1 MTVDEIIKRLKE
13 LDLSS
18 YPVDEIKMLLN
29 ALGKAGHI
37 IVSYHRGKSI
47 IRVRPNSK
55 FQRFNYVEQLSFK
68 PQKFNTTYQRAS
80 TPYKTMFYGCT
91 VADNPT
97 KGELDNARAIAPF
110 EAVKWLRDKSK
121 KGYQK
126 ITYSRWIV
134 KKDLHLVAIV
144 FKESFYEQ
152 NSFTKELVD
161 AYKEIFKSLSP
172 EIIEN
177 SMKIQDFLAEE
188 FSKEDTDNDYEYLI
202 SALFS
207 EMCINKG
214 FDGVFYPSVR
224 VGGMGFNIAITPQVT
239 NNLRLYAAGESSVYK
254 LYDHTVIGN
263 DSILKY
269 KRNRSKIKFNRIDS
283 HRNECLNQLGVN
295 SIEELLK

>member
-1 MTVDEIIKRLKE
+1 MTVDEIIKKLKE
-13 LDLSS
+13 LNLST
-18 YPVDEIKMLLN
+18 YPIDEIKNLLN
-29 ALGKAGHI
+29 KLGEVGHVV
-37 IVSYHRGKSI
+37 VSYHKGKSI

-55 FQRFNYVEQLSFK
+55 FQRFNYVDQLSYK
-68 PQKFNTTYQRAS
+68 PQKYNTTYQRAS

-97 KGELDNARAIAPF
+97 KGDLDNARAIAPF
-110 EAVKWLRDKSK
+110 EAVKWLRDKKK

-134 KKDLHLVAIV
+134 KKDLNLLAIV
-144 FKESFYEQ
+144 FKESFYER

-161 AYKEIFKSLSP
+161 SYKEIFKSQSK
-172 EIIEN
+172 EMIEN

-207 EMCINKG
+207 EMCVLKG

-224 VGGMGFNIAITPQVT
+224 VGGMGFNIAITSQAT
-239 NNLRLYAAGESSVYK
+239 HKLRLYAAGESSVYK
-254 LYDHTVIGN
+254 WYDHTVIGN
-263 DSILKY
+263 DTILKY
-269 KRNRSKIKFNRIDS
+269 KRNRNKIKFKQIQS
-283 HRNECLNQLGVN
+283 HRKECLNQLGLTSMN
-295 SIEELLK
+295 ELLT